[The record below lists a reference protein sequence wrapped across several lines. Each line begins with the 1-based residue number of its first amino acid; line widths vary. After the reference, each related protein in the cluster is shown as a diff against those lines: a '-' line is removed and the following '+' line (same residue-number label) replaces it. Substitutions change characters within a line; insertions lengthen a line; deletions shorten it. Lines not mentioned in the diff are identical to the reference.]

1 MFDRGTPLPWLN
13 SAFDIKMESMLRKS
27 FVITVAILAATM
39 VVRAQPP
46 AGPPPAQAIKQV
58 KPGLYMITGAG
69 ANTEVRVTSQGL
81 IVVDGKLA
89 GQANYDALMALIKS
103 VSDQPIKYLIV
114 THHHADHSG
123 NNQRFLDAGVQVVA
137 HEDLKK
143 YLATYQVNPKPAPPS
158 MTYPGAEDTLS
169 LGDVKVEL
177 HHFGRAHTGGDT
189 VVYFPDLKVVALSDV
204 VTTGKTGPLIDYAGG
219 GSATDW
225 TNVLAGVLKL
235 DFDAAIPGNGDVLTK
250 ADVQA
255 YKTKFDT
262 VIARARDLVR
272 QGVPQD
278 QLLAQIKTDD
288 IGWTLR
294 VPKVDAFYA
303 ELSEGK

>member
-1 MFDRGTPLPWLN
+1 
-13 SAFDIKMESMLRKS
+13 MLRTTTLVTLA
-27 FVITVAILAATM
+27 FLAAA
-39 VVRAQPP
+39 VLAPAQQPP
-46 AGPPPAQAIKQV
+46 APTAGGRGPPQPEAIQQV

-69 ANTEVRVTSQGL
+69 GNTTVRVTSQGL
-81 IVVDGKLA
+81 IVVDGKLP
-89 GQANYDALMALIKS
+89 GQANYDALLTLIKG
-103 VSDQPIKYLIV
+103 VSDQPVKYLIV
-114 THHHADHSG
+114 THHHADHTG

-137 HEDLKK
+137 HENLKK
-143 YLATYQVNPKPAPPS
+143 NLLTYEANPKPAPPS
-158 MTYPGAEDTLS
+158 VTYDGAQYTVT

-177 HHFGRAHTGGDT
+177 HHFGRAHTSGDT
-189 VVYFPDLKVVALSDV
+189 VVYFPDLKVVAVSDV

-225 TNVLAGVLKL
+225 TNVLAGILAL

-262 VIARARDLVR
+262 VIARARGLGR
-272 QGVPQD
+272 MGVPQD
-278 QLLAQIKTDD
+278 QLLMQIKTDD
-288 IGWTLR
+288 IGWAPR

-303 ELSEGK
+303 ELSESK

>member
-1 MFDRGTPLPWLN
+1 MKTVLVG
-13 SAFDIKMESMLRKS
+13 
-27 FVITVAILAATM
+27 ITILTAASL
-39 VVRAQPP
+39 
-46 AGPPPAQAIKQV
+46 AQAQGGGGRAPQPQAIQLV

-69 ANTEVRVTSQGL
+69 GNSTVRITSEGIIL
-81 IVVDGKLA
+81 VDGKLP
-89 GQANYDALMALIKS
+89 GDANYNALMALIKG

-114 THHHADHSG
+114 THHHADHTG
-123 NNQRFLDAGVQVVA
+123 NNQKFLDAGVKVVA
-137 HEDLKK
+137 TENLNKN
-143 YLATYQVNPKPAPPS
+143 LVTYEQNPKPAS
-158 MTYPGAEDTLS
+158 ANVTYPGAEYALK
-169 LGDVKVEL
+169 LGGVTVEL
-177 HHFGRAHTGGDT
+177 HHFGRAHTSGDT
-189 VVYFPDLKVVALSDV
+189 VVYFPDLKVVSISDT

-225 TNVLAGVLKL
+225 TNVLAGILKL
-235 DFDAAIPGNGDVLTK
+235 DFDAAIPGNGDVMTK

-262 VIARARDLVR
+262 VISRARELVR

-288 IGWTLR
+288 IGWAPR

-303 ELSEGK
+303 ELSSSK

>member
-1 MFDRGTPLPWLN
+1 MP
-13 SAFDIKMESMLRKS
+13 RKTLL
-27 FVITVAILAATM
+27 ITVAILAAA
-39 VVRAQPP
+39 VLAQPQQPP
-46 AGPPPAQAIKQV
+46 AAPGGRGAPQPQAIQPV

-69 ANTEVRVTSQGL
+69 ANTTVRVTSQGL

-89 GQANYDALMALIKS
+89 GQANYEALMALIKG

-123 NNQRFLDAGVQVVA
+123 NNQRFLDAGVQIVA
-137 HEDLKK
+137 SEGLKK
-143 YLATYQVNPKPAPPS
+143 YLATYAVEPKPAPPS
-158 MTYPGAEDTLS
+158 MTYPGAEYTLR

-189 VVYFPDLKVVALSDV
+189 VVYFPDLKVVAVSDV

-225 TNVLAGVLKL
+225 TNVLAGILTL

-262 VIARARDLVR
+262 VIARARELVR

-288 IGWTLR
+288 IGWAPR

-303 ELSEGK
+303 ELSESK

>member
-1 MFDRGTPLPWLN
+1 MPR
-13 SAFDIKMESMLRKS
+13 
-27 FVITVAILAATM
+27 ITISVALTFLAAA
-39 VVRAQPP
+39 VLAQPQQP
-46 AGPPPAQAIKQV
+46 AAAGRGAPQPQAIQQV

-69 ANTEVRVTSQGL
+69 GNTTVRVTNQGL
-81 IVVDGKLA
+81 IVVDGKLPS
-89 GQANYDALMALIKS
+89 QANYDALMALIKG

-114 THHHADHSG
+114 SHHHADHTG

-137 HEDLKK
+137 HENLKK
-143 YLATYQVNPKPAPPS
+143 NLAAYAVDPKPAPPS
-158 MTYPGAEDTLS
+158 ITYPGAEYALS

-177 HHFGRAHTGGDT
+177 LHFGQAHTSGDT
-189 VVYFPDLKVVALSDV
+189 VVNFPDLKVVAVSDV

-225 TNVLAGVLKL
+225 TNVLAGILTL

-250 ADVQA
+250 ADVQT

-272 QGVPQD
+272 MGVPQD
-278 QLLAQIKTDD
+278 RLLAQLKTDD
-288 IGWTLR
+288 IGWAPR

-303 ELSEGK
+303 ELSEAK

>member
-1 MFDRGTPLPWLN
+1 
-13 SAFDIKMESMLRKS
+13 MLRTTTL
-27 FVITVAILAATM
+27 IALTILAAAQL
-39 VVRAQPP
+39 AQPQQP
-46 AGPPPAQAIKQV
+46 AAPAAGGRGAPQPQAIQQV

-69 ANTEVRVTSQGL
+69 GNTTVRVTSQGL
-81 IVVDGKLA
+81 IVVDGKLP
-89 GQANYDALMALIKS
+89 GQANYDALMALIMG

-114 THHHADHSG
+114 THHHADHTG
-123 NNQRFLDAGVQVVA
+123 NNQRFLDAGVQIVA
-137 HEDLKK
+137 HESLKK
-143 YLATYQVNPKPAPPS
+143 NLVTYQVDPKPAPPS
-158 MTYPGAEDTLS
+158 TTYPGALYTLS

-177 HHFGRAHTGGDT
+177 HHFGRAHTSGDT
-189 VVYFPDLKVVALSDV
+189 VVYFPDLKVVSVSDV

-225 TNVLAGVLKL
+225 TNVLAGILTL

-262 VIARARDLVR
+262 VIARARELVR
-272 QGVPQD
+272 MGVPQD
-278 QLLAQIKTDD
+278 QLLGQIKTDD
-288 IGWTLR
+288 IGWAPR

-303 ELSEGK
+303 ELSESK

>member
-1 MFDRGTPLPWLN
+1 
-13 SAFDIKMESMLRKS
+13 MLRTP
-27 FVITVAILAATM
+27 ILIALAILPAA
-39 VVRAQPP
+39 VLAQPQQP
-46 AGPPPAQAIKQV
+46 AAPATGGRGAPQPQAIQQV

-69 ANTEVRVTSQGL
+69 GNTTVRVTNQGL
-81 IVVDGKLA
+81 IVVDGKLP
-89 GQANYDALMALIKS
+89 GQANYDALMALIKG

-114 THHHADHSG
+114 THHHADHTG
-123 NNQRFLDAGVQVVA
+123 NNQRFLDAGVQIVA
-137 HEDLKK
+137 HENLKK
-143 YLATYQVNPKPAPPS
+143 NLVTYAVDPKPAPPS
-158 MTYPGAEDTLS
+158 LTYPGAQYTVS

-177 HHFGRAHTGGDT
+177 HHFGRAHTSGDT
-189 VVYFPDLKVVALSDV
+189 VVYFPDLKVVAVSDV

-225 TNVLAGVLKL
+225 TNVLAGILTL

-262 VIARARDLVR
+262 VIGRARDLVR
-272 QGVPQD
+272 MGVPQD
-278 QLLAQIKTDD
+278 QLLMQIKTDD
-288 IGWTLR
+288 IGWAPR

-303 ELSEGK
+303 ELSESK

>member
-1 MFDRGTPLPWLN
+1 MPRTPILFAL
-13 SAFDIKMESMLRKS
+13 
-27 FVITVAILAATM
+27 AILPAALL
-39 VVRAQPP
+39 AQPQQP
-46 AGPPPAQAIKQV
+46 AAPAAGGRGAPQPQAIQQV

-69 ANTEVRVTSQGL
+69 GNTTVRLTTQGL
-81 IVVDGKLA
+81 IVVDGKLPS
-89 GQANYDALMALIKS
+89 QANYDALTALIKG
-103 VSDQPIKYLIV
+103 VSDQPVKYLIV
-114 THHHADHSG
+114 THHHADHTG

-137 HEDLKK
+137 HENLKK
-143 YLATYQVNPKPAPPS
+143 NLVAYDVNPKPAPPS
-158 MTYPGAEDTLS
+158 LTYPGAQYTLS

-177 HHFGRAHTGGDT
+177 HHFGRAHTSGDT
-189 VVYFPDLKVVALSDV
+189 VVYFPDLKVVAVSDV

-225 TNVLAGVLKL
+225 TNVLAGILAL

-272 QGVPQD
+272 MGVPQD
-278 QLLAQIKTDD
+278 QLLGQIKTDD
-288 IGWTLR
+288 IGWAPR

-303 ELSEGK
+303 ELSESK

>member
-1 MFDRGTPLPWLN
+1 
-13 SAFDIKMESMLRKS
+13 
-27 FVITVAILAATM
+27 
-39 VVRAQPP
+39 
-46 AGPPPAQAIKQV
+46 
-58 KPGLYMITGAG
+58 
-69 ANTEVRVTSQGL
+69 L
-81 IVVDGKLA
+81 IVVDGKLP
-89 GQANYDALMALIKS
+89 GQANYDALLALIKS
-103 VSDQPIKYLIV
+103 VSDQPVKYLIV
-114 THHHADHSG
+114 THHHADHTG

-137 HEDLKK
+137 HENLKK
-143 YLATYQVNPKPAPPS
+143 NLVEYTVEPKPAAPS
-158 MTYPGAEDTLS
+158 MTYPGAEYTLS

-177 HHFGRAHTGGDT
+177 HHFGRAHTSGDT
-189 VVYFPDLKVVALSDV
+189 VVYFPDLKVVSVSDV

-225 TNVLAGVLKL
+225 TNVLAGILTL

-272 QGVPQD
+272 KGVPAD
-278 QLLAQIKTDD
+278 QLLAQLKTDD
-288 IGWTLR
+288 IGWAPR

-303 ELSEGK
+303 ELSETK